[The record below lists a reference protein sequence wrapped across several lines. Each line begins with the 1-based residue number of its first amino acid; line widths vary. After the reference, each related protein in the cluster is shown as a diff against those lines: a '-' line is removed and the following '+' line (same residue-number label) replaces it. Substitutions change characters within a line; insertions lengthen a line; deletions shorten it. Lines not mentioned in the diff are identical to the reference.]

1 MIVECFLDTN
11 VLVYAAAGRGSDEW
25 KRIRAF
31 EILEPAEFGLSGQ
44 VLQEF
49 YVTVTTKAR
58 VRLPQTEAA
67 EWVERLSLRPVAPI
81 DDAIVREAISL
92 SVRYQ
97 ISYWDAALIAAAR
110 SLDAGLL
117 YTEDLNHGQSY
128 ADVQVVNPFR
138 LS

>member
-11 VLVYAAAGRGSDEW
+11 IIVYAAAGRGSDEW

-31 EILEPAEFGLSGQ
+31 ELLEPAEFGLSGQ

-58 VRLPQTEAA
+58 VKLEAREAA
-67 EWVERLSLRPVAPI
+67 EWVDRLALRPVAPI
-81 DDAIVREAISL
+81 DDGIVKEAISL

-110 SLDAGLL
+110 SLDTRLL
-117 YTEDLNHGQSY
+117 YTEDLNHGQFY
-128 ADVQVVNPFR
+128 ADVRVVNPF
-138 LS
+138 LPS

>member
-49 YVTVTTKAR
+49 YVTVTTKVR
-58 VRLPQTEAA
+58 VKLPATEAV

-81 DDAIVREAISL
+81 DESIVKEAISL

-110 SLDAGLL
+110 SLDTRLL
-117 YTEDLNHGQSY
+117 YTEDLNHGQLY
-128 ADVQVVNPFR
+128 ADVRVVNPFR
-138 LS
+138 PS

>member
-11 VLVYAAAGRGSDEW
+11 VLVYAAAGRGADEW

-31 EILEPAEFGLSGQ
+31 EILEPAGFGLSGQ

-49 YVTVTTKAR
+49 YVIVTTRAR
-58 VRLPQTEAA
+58 VKLPAIEAA

-81 DDAIVREAISL
+81 DEAIVKEAISL

-97 ISYWDAALIAAAR
+97 ISYWDAALIAAAQ
-110 SLDAGLL
+110 SLDTRLL
-117 YTEDLNHGQSY
+117 YTEDLNHGQFY
-128 ADVQVVNPFR
+128 ADVRVVNPFR
-138 LS
+138 PS

>member
-11 VLVYAAAGRGSDEW
+11 IIVYAAAGRGPDEW

-31 EILEPAEFGLSGQ
+31 ELLEPAEFGVSGQ

-58 VRLPQTEAA
+58 VKLGTREAA
-67 EWVERLSLRPVAPI
+67 EWIDRLSLCSVAPI
-81 DDAIVREAISL
+81 DDAIVKEAISL

-110 SLDAGLL
+110 SLDTRLL
-117 YTEDLNHGQSY
+117 YTEDLNHGQFY
-128 ADVQVVNPFR
+128 ADVQVVNPF
-138 LS
+138 LSS